1 MNYKL
6 ISFFIIF
13 ILVVIII
20 DLSIKIKIKNIRYNN
35 HLLRGF
41 LDKSTIYSMKK
52 CFTLRDEKSFNC
64 YRKNQR
70 KIFNNLKKQ
79 FNSKFI
85 SVDHARWSNGTKN
98 FDAQTYHRD
107 IKPNI
112 FRHRGKYPN
121 VYTLVCYLDKASHIQ
136 GGVEYHL
143 EPGDCLLF
151 NSFNIHKGNEM
162 DFTNVKHRRVI
173 QFFHIFFDERE
184 MIEFNK
190 NHSNAEHYNSDF
202 WLKKINHYIDTRA
215 GIEMLNLVSLFL
227 PMKLDEPKKNKYVTL
242 TDKSKIITTIDGVKY
257 YEKF

>member
-1 MNYKL
+1 MNCKL

-13 ILVVIII
+13 ILAVIII
-20 DLSIKIKIKNIRYNN
+20 DLSIKIKNIRYNN

-41 LDKSTIYSMKK
+41 LAKSTIDSMKK

-227 PMKLDEPKKNKYVTL
+227 PMKLDQPKKNKYITL